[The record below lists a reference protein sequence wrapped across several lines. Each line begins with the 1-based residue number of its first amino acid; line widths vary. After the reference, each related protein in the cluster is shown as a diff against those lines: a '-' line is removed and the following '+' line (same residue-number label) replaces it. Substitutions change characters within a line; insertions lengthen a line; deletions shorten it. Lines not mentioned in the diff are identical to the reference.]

1 MLSIHRVTLQAKRS
15 APSLRLGQVQAK
27 TSNWVPPL
35 EAISNRSSRPSKL
48 NPQTSK
54 HTSNNHN
61 PLFSLRSSSPSSKRK
76 REASLSSQLHRKESR
91 LKVQDEA
98 IKECTLT
105 PFISITSIKVARV
118 FSLTIVI
125 LTGDAGVGK
134 SNFLLRYVSG
144 TYESLPMTIGVE
156 FAYKVAFLSNKT
168 KVKAQI
174 WDTCK

>member
-1 MLSIHRVTLQAKRS
+1 M
-15 APSLRLGQVQAK
+15 
-27 TSNWVPPL
+27 
-35 EAISNRSSRPSKL
+35 
-48 NPQTSK
+48 
-54 HTSNNHN
+54 
-61 PLFSLRSSSPSSKRK
+61 
-76 REASLSSQLHRKESR
+76 
-91 LKVQDEA
+91 QDEA

-144 TYESLPMTIGVE
+144 TYESLPVTIGVE